1 MNNKNRWNM
10 FVLAAVV
17 LLGIV
22 AVLLLI
28 DVNLNRFE
36 TNLNTQS
43 RTLSANAQEFF
54 PLNGV
59 QGLRGVAL
67 YIPGE
72 DRLSIELQQVL
83 PELLQAEAGMLL
95 EISQV
100 WTDPPSQGG
109 REPLMVVEI
118 TGQELFW
125 TPVYAR
131 GAVTAAVEIASDGK
145 IYSQVIDM
153 DDDTAAVMRLN
164 ATHTGNMTAVGFT
177 TLPAYYRQTAEALA
191 ANIATQLY
199 QALNHEMLRTHSTQN
214 Q

>member
-83 PELLQAEAGMLL
+83 PELLQAG
-95 EISQV
+95 
-100 WTDPPSQGG
+100 
-109 REPLMVVEI
+109 
-118 TGQELFW
+118 
-125 TPVYAR
+125 Y
-131 GAVTAAVEIASDGK
+131 
-145 IYSQVIDM
+145 VI
-153 DDDTAAVMRLN
+153 
-164 ATHTGNMTAVGFT
+164 GNQPGVD
-177 TLPAYYRQTAEALA
+177 
-191 ANIATQLY
+191 
-199 QALNHEMLRTHSTQN
+199 
-214 Q
+214 